1 MQETRRQILDTLRM
15 EGAQTIDDLAQVLH
29 LTRTAVTTHLSA
41 LQTEGLVVRQGL
53 RRGKRRPSTLY
64 ALTAEVDS
72 VFPKAYKEFAVAVLE
87 EVKREEPG
95 YLIQVLRRIGD
106 RWIARDIPRVHG
118 LQGQPRLERAT
129 EILAEQGFMP
139 VLASTRTGYVLRE
152 HNCPVMQLAAAHP
165 EVCDMIHRWLEAVFG
180 TSLAR
185 IKCMRQGDPFS
196 AYSLAPS
203 PRGSGGFDL
212 RADGATG
219 APAGG

>member
-1 MQETRRQILDTLRM
+1 MQETRRQILETLRM

-87 EVKREEPG
+87 EVKREGPG
-95 YLIQVLRRIGD
+95 PLTQVLWRIGD

-118 LQGQPRLERAT
+118 LQGRPRLERAT

-139 VLASTRTGYVLRE
+139 VLAPTRNGYVLRE

-165 EVCDMIHRWLEAVFG
+165 EVCDMIHRWLQAVFG

-185 IKCMRQGDPFS
+185 IKCIRQGDLFS
-196 AYSLAPS
+196 AYTITT
-203 PRGSGGFDL
+203 GS
-212 RADGATG
+212 
-219 APAGG
+219 